1 MNVQSSPAV
10 VAAVASD
17 NLLFSH
23 YILIVLAAIL
33 VSFFIYRIANDSVR
47 HLRTLTCLNNDTQRY
62 FRAPNRIFGFI
73 KQHLFYAPLFGKR
86 HSRPVRAGPLDL
98 GTLPTRLQGLLIF
111 GIIAMNVVLC
121 VYGIEWHG
129 PIVTKLKHFRN
140 RTGTLAVVNLI
151 PLVIMAGRNNPLIWL
166 LNVPYDTFNLMH
178 RWFGRI
184 VVSLAITHAT
194 VEITNMIVS
203 GTMGKEPHPSGFA
216 IFQQTL
222 ANTRFITFGFVVS
235 RSTPSFG
242 FKALLNAP

>member
-1 MNVQSSPAV
+1 MNAQYSPAA
-10 VAAVASD
+10 VAAVAVD
-17 NLLFSH
+17 NLRFSH
-23 YILIVLAAIL
+23 YVLIVLSAIV
-33 VSFFIYRIANDSVR
+33 VSFFIYRIANDSIR
-47 HLRTLTCLNNDTQRY
+47 HLRTLTCLNSETQRY
-62 FRAPNRIFGFI
+62 FKTSNRIFGFI
-73 KQHLFYAPLFGKR
+73 KQHIFYAPLFKKR
-86 HSRPVRAGPLDL
+86 HSRPVRAGPIDL
-98 GTLPTRLQGLLIF
+98 GTLPTRLQGLLIA

-140 RTGTLAVVNLI
+140 RSGTLAVVNLI

-194 VEITNMIVS
+194 VEIINMVVS
-203 GTMGKEPHPSGFA
+203 GTMGQGPHPSGFA

-222 ANTRFITFGFVVS
+222 ASTRFITFGFVVS
-235 RSTPSFG
+235 RSTPSIHS
-242 FKALLNAP
+242 KTLLNAP